1 VWYSS
6 RVNSPHFYLDLPV
19 TSSFPNDAPALS
31 ILIPCYNEEA
41 SIAATVN
48 VLVAAMDAAALSYEI
63 LCVNNASKDSTETV
77 LQNLTSQ
84 YPRVRYVNTPPLAGY
99 GVAVRWG
106 LQHYAGKA
114 VVIVMADGSE
124 SPEDILRFAA
134 KIAEGYDCAF
144 GSRFK
149 PGSVVEGY
157 PKFKL
162 LLNRLGN
169 KLIAWTTGSEYDDFT
184 NGFKCYRREVID
196 AIQPLFGEKFNLTI
210 EMSINATMVQPR
222 IAVVANS
229 WRDRSEGTS
238 KFDVL
243 GQSSLYLFTLGYCWL
258 RRKMQGNSWLAFS
271 KALPRSGT
279 VPVQND

>member
-1 VWYSS
+1 MTSVL
-6 RVNSPHFYLDLPV
+6 PHA
-19 TSSFPNDAPALS
+19 APALS

-41 SIAATVN
+41 SIGSTVR
-48 VLVAAMDAAALSYEI
+48 VLVQAMDAAAISYEI
-63 LCVNNASKDSTETV
+63 LCVNNASKDNTETV
-77 LQNLTSQ
+77 LQGLAREF
-84 YPRVRYVNTPPLAGY
+84 PHVRYVNTPPLAGY

-106 LQHYAGKA
+106 LQHYAGDA

-144 GSRFK
+144 GSRFQ
-149 PGSVVEGY
+149 PESVVEGY
-157 PKFKL
+157 PKFKM

-169 KLIAWTTGSEYDDFT
+169 RLIGWTTGFDYDDFT

-196 AIQPLFGEKFNLTI
+196 AIQPLYGEKFNLTI
-210 EMSINATMVQPR
+210 EMSINATMTKPR

-229 WRDRSEGTS
+229 WRDRSQGTS

-258 RRKMQGNSWLAFS
+258 RRKMQGNSWAAFS
-271 KALPRSGT
+271 KALSRPERT
-279 VPVQND
+279 PATHD